1 MEGNGRPSVGQVI
14 LLATSSTVTAI
25 LYMIYRR
32 KSALVSGLKDA
43 KKLSI
48 DGDLK
53 KVLMETP
60 GKCVSYAVIEGVVKS
75 VKEMLNSQFL
85 DNCKGVIQRL
95 TLQEHKMIWNRTT
108 HLWSDHEKIIHQ
120 RTNVVPFDLV
130 SDDDVNVFVRVVKP
144 LDVAELDLEVVYER
158 YHPAVQS
165 IANVISHYISGEQP
179 KGIKETEEMLK
190 VGALVTGV
198 GELVLDNNI
207 IKLQPPKQGMAYYL
221 SKLDFESLLEKQESV
236 MKRWKVLT
244 VVFSAVTFITIFFI
258 LRRQYKF
265 YKEKQ
270 VLRKMQEEIRE
281 RNAHLF
287 QGVEGQERETAL
299 NTCGIC
305 FTNSRSC
312 VFLECGHV
320 CSCDDCYHALPLPKK
335 CPLCRMYISR
345 VVPLYNS

>member
-14 LLATSSTVTAI
+14 LLAASSTVTAV
-25 LYMIYRR
+25 LYMIYKR

-43 KKLSI
+43 KKISI
-48 DGDLK
+48 DADLK

-60 GKCVSYAVIEGVVKS
+60 GKCVPYAVIEGVVKS
-75 VKEMLNSQFL
+75 VKETLNSQFV

-95 TLQEHKMIWNRTT
+95 TLQEHKMVWNRTT

-120 RTNVVPFDLV
+120 RTNTVPFDLV
-130 SDDDVNVFVRVVKP
+130 SDNVDVCVRVVKP
-144 LDVAELDLEVVYER
+144 LDATELDLETVYEK

-165 IANVISHYISGEQP
+165 LANVLSHYISGEQP

-190 VGALVTGV
+190 VGAAVTGV

-221 SKLDFESLLEKQESV
+221 SKLDFESLIQKQDSTV
-236 MKRWKVLT
+236 KRWKVLT
-244 VVFSAVTFITIFFI
+244 IVFSAITFVTIFFI
-258 LRRQYKF
+258 LRRQYRF
-265 YKEKQ
+265 FKEKQ
-270 VLRKMQEEIRE
+270 MLKRMQDEIRE

-287 QGVEGQERETAL
+287 QGADGHERDAAL
-299 NTCGIC
+299 NICGIC
-305 FTNSRSC
+305 LTNSRSC

-320 CSCDDCYHALPLPKK
+320 CSCDDCYNALPLPKK
-335 CPLCRMYISR
+335 CPICRMYISR